1 MTETLK
7 PINTKE
13 DELIKKEKKRQYI
26 REYMKKRKETDPE
39 FLQKTRDN
47 VLKSLH
53 KMYHNTEN
61 TDYKEKVNS
70 KSRETYRKMR
80 EAYLQV
86 QVSV

>member
-1 MTETLK
+1 MTETLITMNK
-7 PINTKE
+7 
-13 DELIKKEKKRQYI
+13 DEEELLKREKKRQYI
-26 REYMKKRKETDPE
+26 REYMKKRRETDPE

-47 VLKSLH
+47 VIKSLH

-86 QVSV
+86 QLSV